1 MFHEPNT
8 DQTTNPLEDG
18 AELIAVTQNPA
29 EGAQMAG
36 PLRFSIGQ
44 LLVAMAVAAVLLAL
58 FRAMGIVGAAL
69 AFAVAFAFTLGIYPR
84 WQPSQPRQAAMFDFV
99 CGMLMPLVC
108 LVFDPFVF
116 KDEKLPPNASSQM
129 AVLGAQIYNGSFV
142 AYAVLGW
149 QIATMG
155 IVLAAGRVRGPWA
168 GIVTGTLFLGAG
180 FAAVIGVLLVPL
192 ATIGLLMVIG
202 VLGYTPLFTAYAF
215 IRRYKQVSQ
224 QAIADLPKMQR
235 IAWGVLGVIAAM
247 AIPTA
252 VGLALLV
259 ATRGAE
265 ALTQL
270 LSK

>member
-1 MFHEPNT
+1 
-8 DQTTNPLEDG
+8 
-18 AELIAVTQNPA
+18 
-29 EGAQMAG
+29 
-36 PLRFSIGQ
+36 
-44 LLVAMAVAAVLLAL
+44 
-58 FRAMGIVGAAL
+58 
-69 AFAVAFAFTLGIYPR
+69 
-84 WQPSQPRQAAMFDFV
+84 
-99 CGMLMPLVC
+99 
-108 LVFDPFVF
+108 
-116 KDEKLPPNASSQM
+116 
-129 AVLGAQIYNGSFV
+129 
-142 AYAVLGW
+142 
-149 QIATMG
+149 
-155 IVLAAGRVRGPWA
+155 
-168 GIVTGTLFLGAG
+168 
-180 FAAVIGVLLVPL
+180 VIGVLLVPV